1 MILEINEKNPN
12 KRLIDQTVQILE
24 SGGVIIYPTDTVY
37 AYGCDSKSKSA
48 IEKIYRI
55 KNIQS
60 SKRLSFI
67 LSDIS
72 SMNDYV
78 RNISDQAFKIMK
90 KCVPGPY
97 TFIFHASKLVPKIAI
112 TKQKTIGVRIPDNN
126 IALDLVRTLGRPII
140 SAGVQLSDD
149 TYVIDPENLQKENK
163 NFVDIIID
171 AGVKSKELSTVVD
184 FTSGKPVVI
193 REGKGEFFF

>member
-12 KRLIDQTVQILE
+12 KRLIDQTVQVLE
-24 SGGVIIYPTDTVY
+24 AGGVIIYPTDTVY

-48 IEKIYRI
+48 LEKIYRI
-55 KNIQS
+55 KNIQNT
-60 SKRLSFI
+60 KLLSFI

-78 RNISDQAFKIMK
+78 RNISDQAFKSMK
-90 KCVPGPY
+90 KCIPGPY
-97 TFIFHASKLVPKIAI
+97 TFIFHASKLVPKVVL

-126 IALDLVRTLGRPII
+126 IALDIVRTLGRPLI

-149 TYVIDPENLQKENK
+149 TYVIDPQNLEKENK

>member
-12 KRLIDQTVQILE
+12 KRLIDQTVQVLE
-24 SGGVIIYPTDTVY
+24 AGGVIIYPTDTVY
-37 AYGCDSKSKSA
+37 AYGCDCKSKSA
-48 IEKIYRI
+48 LEKIYRI
-55 KNIQS
+55 KNIQNT
-60 SKRLSFI
+60 KLLSFI

-78 RNISDQAFKIMK
+78 RNISDQAFKSMK

-126 IALDLVRTLGRPII
+126 IALDIVRTLGRPLI

-149 TYVIDPENLQKENK
+149 TYVIDPQNLEKENK